1 MGANFALS
9 DVLNYGLLYLF
20 GKTGTAY
27 FVIPLILV
35 CAAGYLLGSVNTSI
49 IVSKRKY
56 GRDLRESGSGN
67 PGLTNMLRTYGKKA
81 ALFTLLGDVGKT
93 ALSCLIGALVLG
105 QTGAFLG
112 GIASAIGHMWPVW
125 FNFKGGKGVLS
136 LATVLLC
143 CSPKVFLVCFTV
155 FFIIV
160 AFTKYISLGSVIC
173 ALLAPIVLSRF
184 IGMQNFIIIPMTVVC
199 LIVVWKHRANLKR
212 LREGSE
218 NKVHLGK
225 NGQFLSKAILIPIAL
240 VLAAASVL
248 SIVFTFRTEYAVTYK
263 NDKMTE
269 AYLRILFV
277 REKQKTFSGADQTDD
292 KDEEIMDA
300 ALLTAKKILVMRE
313 AAAADGRTITDETR
327 QGAVTYF
334 NDIPALPG
342 ARENDTAETYCHRI
356 YGFDVSPNDV
366 VRVIAAA
373 SFAEQYEKDV
383 GEEKASSLMKAA
395 AESVKVSE
403 KVCAS
408 VIRKY

>member
-1 MGANFALS
+1 M
-9 DVLNYGLLYLF
+9 
-20 GKTGTAY
+20 
-27 FVIPLILV
+27 
-35 CAAGYLLGSVNTSI
+35 
-49 IVSKRKY
+49 
-56 GRDLRESGSGN
+56 
-67 PGLTNMLRTYGKKA
+67 
-81 ALFTLLGDVGKT
+81 
-93 ALSCLIGALVLG
+93 
-105 QTGAFLG
+105 
-112 GIASAIGHMWPVW
+112 
-125 FNFKGGKGVLS
+125 
-136 LATVLLC
+136 
-143 CSPKVFLVCFTV
+143 
-155 FFIIV
+155 
-160 AFTKYISLGSVIC
+160 
-173 ALLAPIVLSRF
+173 
-184 IGMQNFIIIPMTVVC
+184 
-199 LIVVWKHRANLKR
+199 
-212 LREGSE
+212 
-218 NKVHLGK
+218 HLGK

-240 VLAAASVL
+240 VLAAASIL

-277 REKQKTFSGADQTDD
+277 REKQKTFSGAEQTDE

-383 GEEKASSLMKAA
+383 GEEKASSLMEAA